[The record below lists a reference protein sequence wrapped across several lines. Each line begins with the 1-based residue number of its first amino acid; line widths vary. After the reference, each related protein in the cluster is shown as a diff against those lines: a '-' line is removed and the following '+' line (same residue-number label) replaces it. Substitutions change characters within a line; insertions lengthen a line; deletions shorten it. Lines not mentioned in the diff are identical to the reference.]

1 VIRSM
6 TAGALIALAA
16 TVSAQTPPPVTAVP
30 LSSAEEQAVRSAL
43 NKSFNITPTSVTRT
57 SFGWYEVVVSG
68 SLAYVDPTLR
78 LLFNGSVIDIA
89 TKQNLTE
96 ARRNELLR
104 VDYAALP
111 LQQAIKLVFGDGS
124 KRQFVTF
131 EDPNC
136 GFCKRLHRDSMRDL
150 TDATVYVFLYPILS
164 ADSTAKAR
172 AIWCSKDRVA
182 AWTAW
187 ITKDV
192 APAAPPEDCAATIE
206 QNVALGRRLGITGT
220 PTMIFQDGSRL
231 PGAADG
237 KAIEARLSAAATA
250 RAAR

>member
-16 TVSAQTPPPVTAVP
+16 TVSAQTPPPATAVP

-43 NKSFNITPTSVTRT
+43 NKSFNITPTSITRT
-57 SFGWYEVVVSG
+57 SFGWYEVAAGG

-78 LLFNGSVIDIA
+78 LLFNGSVIDMA

-111 LQQAIKLVFGDGS
+111 LQQAIKLVFGDG

-131 EDPNC
+131 EDPRC

-192 APAAPPEDCAATIE
+192 VPAAPPEDCAAPIE

-220 PTMIFQDGSRL
+220 PTIIFQDGSRL